1 MKLLFI
7 GPMKSGGIATINKE
21 VQKMMS
27 NIDGVEYDI
36 IENTAYQKKNRASKI
51 IGYIHLYLIAFIK
64 MVLLKPNFV
73 YLQTSQTGY
82 FHQTIVLLFAKIL
95 RKKTI
100 AHFHARHDVPNSDRY
115 FKKKIIILSQ
125 LYIDKMIVLSQAS
138 KTSLIMNGWKKKI
151 YIVPNFIDDKV
162 CSKKLLKITER
173 KYDILYI
180 GRMVEEKGIFDIL
193 RIANILSS
201 YNFLF
206 IGEFSSRVLEKK
218 FSDRLKCIKNVTWI
232 GPLYNNKKFEY
243 IKDSKILLLPSRTE
257 VFPLTIIECS
267 LYGTIPVVTSVGFV
281 PEIVKDGYNG
291 FIIEINSTGKNIEK
305 LRKILDNPDGLI
317 RVSKNCR
324 EAILARYTAKVILKN
339 FKSMMLEWIR

>member
-1 MKLLFI
+1 MKV
-7 GPMKSGGIATINKE
+7 GGIATVNREI
-21 VQKMMS
+21 QKMADKIDEFEYCTVD
-27 NIDGVEYDI
+27 NIAYVERNKTI
-36 IENTAYQKKNRASKI
+36 KI
-51 IGYIHLYLIAFIK
+51 LKYIQLYLETIFKIV
-64 MVLLKPNFV
+64 VLNPDYV

-115 FKKKIIILSQ
+115 FKKKITILSQ

-151 YIVPNFIDDKV
+151 YIVPNFIDNKV

-193 RIANILSS
+193 RVTNILSS

-206 IGEFSSRVLEKK
+206 IGEFANKVLEKK
-218 FSDRLKCIKNVTWI
+218 FNDRIRYVKNATWI

-291 FIIEINSTGKNIEK
+291 FIIEINSTRKNIEK
-305 LRKILDNPDGLI
+305 LRKILDNHDELI

-324 EAILARYTAKVILKN
+324 EAILARYTTKVILKN
-339 FKSMMLEWIR
+339 FKSMILE